1 MKLVRDLLGSR
12 ELLYF
17 LAWRDV
23 KIRYKQTIL
32 GAAWAVLLAVNALGS
47 AGAGLLIA
55 NDVDGPWATVIGIG
69 LLGAFTTFSAFA
81 LEVRRLG
88 PTRGAAYAV
97 ATVVICCTVV
107 ALAAA
112 T

>member
-1 MKLVRDLLGSR
+1 MTAIGFVAAAAIGAAAR
-12 ELLYF
+12 ELLG
-17 LAWRDV
+17 R
-23 KIRYKQTIL
+23 L